1 MRVRGPIARKSGAG
15 LPRSNHAAMDAA
27 KAGDLE
33 LCGALDLANEF
44 AGRKQQV
51 CSQCRTKFSS
61 NERPIVFIV
70 IHDGDDAHTAG
81 FCRRCAEDENFEAT
95 IDEQLAML
103 GIVPAVLQ

>member
-1 MRVRGPIARKSGAG
+1 MSEVQVHVITPYN
-15 LPRSNHAAMDAA
+15 LNEMMEAA

-44 AGRKQQV
+44 AGRAEL
-51 CSQCRTKFSS
+51 CSQCRTEFGG

-70 IHDGDDAHTAG
+70 IHDGGDAHTAG
-81 FCRRCAEDENFEAT
+81 FCRRCAEDENFEANV
-95 IDEQLAML
+95 DEQLAAL